1 MIPKKFFLKFRYQI
15 ISVIVPEHFYYLI
28 IFSFTNI
35 ITAEEETLLILGD
48 SISAGYG
55 INQKDNWVSVLQSKF
70 DNDGTSIK
78 LINSSVSGDTTSGGL
93 QRLRRDLQKFD
104 PDYVLIE
111 LGGNDALRG
120 YPIKRIK
127 DNLQTMIALIKNNNS
142 KALLMQIRIPPNYG
156 QKYTLAFERIY
167 LELASSEEIYFLP
180 FMLENVGLNPD
191 LMQPDG
197 IHPNA
202 KAQPLIAKDM
212 KKNLDSLLLF
222 K

>member
-1 MIPKKFFLKFRYQI
+1 MSKIFGFLKK
-15 ISVIVPEHFYYLI
+15 VIFYYLI

-35 ITAEEETLLILGD
+35 IIAEEETLLILGD

-55 INQKDNWVSVLQSKF
+55 INQKDNWVSMLQSKF

-78 LINSSVSGDTTSGGL
+78 LINSSISGDTTSGGL
-93 QRLRRDLQKFD
+93 QRLKRDLQKFD

-142 KALLMQIRIPPNYG
+142 KSLLMQIRIPPNYG

-167 LELASSEEIYFLP
+167 LELASSEEVYFLP
-180 FMLENVGLNPD
+180 FMLENIGLNPD

-212 KKNLDSLLLF
+212 KKNLDNLLLF

>member
-1 MIPKKFFLKFRYQI
+1 MSKIFGFLKK
-15 ISVIVPEHFYYLI
+15 VIFYYLI
-28 IFSFTNI
+28 IFSFSNI

-93 QRLRRDLQKFD
+93 QRLRRDLKKFD

-120 YPIKRIK
+120 YPIKKIK
-127 DNLQTMIALIKNNNS
+127 DNLQNMIALIKNNSS

>member
-1 MIPKKFFLKFRYQI
+1 MSKIFGFLKK
-15 ISVIVPEHFYYLI
+15 VIFYYLI

-35 ITAEEETLLILGD
+35 IIAEEETLLILGD

-55 INQKDNWVSVLQSKF
+55 INQKDNWVSMLQSKF

-93 QRLRRDLQKFD
+93 QRLKRDLQKFD

>member
-1 MIPKKFFLKFRYQI
+1 MSKIFGFLKK
-15 ISVIVPEHFYYLI
+15 VIFYFLI

-35 ITAEEETLLILGD
+35 IIAEEETLLILGD

-167 LELASSEEIYFLP
+167 LELAASEEIYFLP

>member
-1 MIPKKFFLKFRYQI
+1 MSKIFGFLKK
-15 ISVIVPEHFYYLI
+15 VIFYYLI

-35 ITAEEETLLILGD
+35 IIAEEETLLILGD

>member
-1 MIPKKFFLKFRYQI
+1 MSKIFGFLKK
-15 ISVIVPEHFYYLI
+15 VIFYYLI

-35 ITAEEETLLILGD
+35 IIADEETLLILGD

-55 INQKDNWVSVLQSKF
+55 INQKDNWVTVLQSKF
-70 DNDGTSIK
+70 DNEGTSIK

-127 DNLQTMIALIKNNNS
+127 DNLQTMIALIKNKNS

-167 LELASSEEIYFLP
+167 VELASSEEIYFLP

-202 KAQPLIAKDM
+202 KAQPMIAKDM

>member
-1 MIPKKFFLKFRYQI
+1 MLKIFGFLKK
-15 ISVIVPEHFYYLI
+15 VIFYYLI
-28 IFSFTNI
+28 IFSFANI
-35 ITAEEETLLILGD
+35 IIAEEETLLILGD

-55 INQKDNWVSVLQSKF
+55 INQKDNWVSMLQSKF
-70 DNDGTSIK
+70 NNDGTSIK

-93 QRLRRDLQKFD
+93 QRLKRDLQKFD

-167 LELASSEEIYFLP
+167 LELASTEEIYFLP

>member
-1 MIPKKFFLKFRYQI
+1 MSKIFGFLKK
-15 ISVIVPEHFYYLI
+15 VIFYYLI

-70 DNDGTSIK
+70 DIDGTSIK

-167 LELASSEEIYFLP
+167 LELASSEEVYFLP

-212 KKNLDSLLLF
+212 KKNLDNLLLF

>member
-1 MIPKKFFLKFRYQI
+1 MSKIFGFLKK
-15 ISVIVPEHFYYLI
+15 VIFYYLI

-35 ITAEEETLLILGD
+35 IIAEEETLLILGD

-212 KKNLDSLLLF
+212 KKNLDNLLLF

>member
-1 MIPKKFFLKFRYQI
+1 MSKIFGFLKK
-15 ISVIVPEHFYYLI
+15 VIFYYLI
-28 IFSFTNI
+28 IFSFTNT

-55 INQKDNWVSVLQSKF
+55 INQKDNWVSELQTKF

-127 DNLQTMIALIKNNNS
+127 DNLQTMIALIKN
-142 KALLMQIRIPPNYG
+142 
-156 QKYTLAFERIY
+156 
-167 LELASSEEIYFLP
+167 YF
-180 FMLENVGLNPD
+180 F
-191 LMQPDG
+191 
-197 IHPNA
+197 
-202 KAQPLIAKDM
+202 
-212 KKNLDSLLLF
+212 
-222 K
+222 

>member
-1 MIPKKFFLKFRYQI
+1 MSKIFGFLKK
-15 ISVIVPEHFYYLI
+15 VIFYYLI

-35 ITAEEETLLILGD
+35 IIAEDETLLILGD

-127 DNLQTMIALIKNNNS
+127 DNLQTMIALIKSNNS

-167 LELASSEEIYFLP
+167 LELASTEEIYFLP

-212 KKNLDSLLLF
+212 KKNLDNLLLF

>member
-1 MIPKKFFLKFRYQI
+1 MSKIFGFLKK
-15 ISVIVPEHFYYLI
+15 VIFYYLI

-35 ITAEEETLLILGD
+35 IIAEEETLLILGD

-55 INQKDNWVSVLQSKF
+55 INQKDNWVSMLQSKF
-70 DNDGTSIK
+70 ENDGTSIK

>member
-1 MIPKKFFLKFRYQI
+1 MSKIFGFLKK
-15 ISVIVPEHFYYLI
+15 VIFYYLI

-35 ITAEEETLLILGD
+35 IIAEEETLLILGD

-93 QRLRRDLQKFD
+93 QRLKRDLQKFD

-156 QKYTLAFERIY
+156 QKYALAFERIY

-202 KAQPLIAKDM
+202 KAQPLIAKDI

>member
-1 MIPKKFFLKFRYQI
+1 MSKIFGFLKK
-15 ISVIVPEHFYYLI
+15 VIFYYLI

-35 ITAEEETLLILGD
+35 IIAEEETLLILGD

-167 LELASSEEIYFLP
+167 LELASTEEIYFLP

>member
-1 MIPKKFFLKFRYQI
+1 MSKIFGFLKK
-15 ISVIVPEHFYYLI
+15 VIFYYLI

-35 ITAEEETLLILGD
+35 IIAEEETLLILGD

-55 INQKDNWVSVLQSKF
+55 INQKDNWVSMLQSKF

-93 QRLRRDLQKFD
+93 QRLKRDLQKFD

-167 LELASSEEIYFLP
+167 LELASSEEVYFLP
-180 FMLENVGLNPD
+180 FMLENIGLNPD

>member
-1 MIPKKFFLKFRYQI
+1 MSKIFGFLKK
-15 ISVIVPEHFYYLI
+15 VIFYYLI

-35 ITAEEETLLILGD
+35 IIAEEETLLILGD

-70 DNDGTSIK
+70 DIDGTSIK

>member
-1 MIPKKFFLKFRYQI
+1 MSKIFGFLKK
-15 ISVIVPEHFYYLI
+15 VIFYYLI

-35 ITAEEETLLILGD
+35 IIAEEETLLILGD

-55 INQKDNWVSVLQSKF
+55 INQKDNWVSMLQSKF
-70 DNDGTSIK
+70 KNDGTSIK

-93 QRLRRDLQKFD
+93 QRLKRDLQKFD

-167 LELASSEEIYFLP
+167 LELASTEEIYFLP

-202 KAQPLIAKDM
+202 KAQPMIAKDM
-212 KKNLDSLLLF
+212 KKNLDNLLLF

>member
-1 MIPKKFFLKFRYQI
+1 MSKIFGFLKK
-15 ISVIVPEHFYYLI
+15 VIFYYLI

-35 ITAEEETLLILGD
+35 IIAEEETLLILGD

-70 DNDGTSIK
+70 DNEGTSIK

-93 QRLRRDLQKFD
+93 QRLKRDLQKFD

-142 KALLMQIRIPPNYG
+142 KALLMQIRVPPNYG

-167 LELASSEEIYFLP
+167 LELASTEEIYFLP

>member
-1 MIPKKFFLKFRYQI
+1 MSKIFGFLKK
-15 ISVIVPEHFYYLI
+15 VIFYYLI

-35 ITAEEETLLILGD
+35 IIAEEETLLILGD

-55 INQKDNWVSVLQSKF
+55 INQKDNWVSMLQSKF
-70 DNDGTSIK
+70 KNDGTSIK

-93 QRLRRDLQKFD
+93 QRLKRDLQKFD

-212 KKNLDSLLLF
+212 KKNLDNLLLF

>member
-1 MIPKKFFLKFRYQI
+1 MSKIFGFLKK
-15 ISVIVPEHFYYLI
+15 VIFYYLI

-35 ITAEEETLLILGD
+35 IIAEDETLLILGD

-55 INQKDNWVSVLQSKF
+55 INQKDNWGSVLQSKF

-142 KALLMQIRIPPNYG
+142 KVLLMQIRIPPNYG

-180 FMLENVGLNPD
+180 FMLENIGLNPD

>member
-1 MIPKKFFLKFRYQI
+1 MSKIFGFLKK
-15 ISVIVPEHFYYLI
+15 VIFYYLI

-35 ITAEEETLLILGD
+35 IIAEDETLLILGD

-127 DNLQTMIALIKNNNS
+127 DNLQTMIALIKSNNS

-212 KKNLDSLLLF
+212 KKNLDNLLLF

>member
-1 MIPKKFFLKFRYQI
+1 MSKIFGFLKK
-15 ISVIVPEHFYYLI
+15 VIFYYLI
-28 IFSFTNI
+28 IFFFTNI
-35 ITAEEETLLILGD
+35 IIAEEETLLILGD

-55 INQKDNWVSVLQSKF
+55 INQKDNWVSMLQSKF
-70 DNDGTSIK
+70 NNDGTSIK

-93 QRLRRDLQKFD
+93 QRLKRDLQKFD

-167 LELASSEEIYFLP
+167 KELASSEEIYFLP

>member
-1 MIPKKFFLKFRYQI
+1 MSKIFGFLKK
-15 ISVIVPEHFYYLI
+15 VIFYYLI

-35 ITAEEETLLILGD
+35 IIAEEETLLILGD

-55 INQKDNWVSVLQSKF
+55 INQKDNWVSMLQSKF

-93 QRLRRDLQKFD
+93 QRLKRDLQKFD

-127 DNLQTMIALIKNNNS
+127 DNLQTMIALIKSNNS

>member
-1 MIPKKFFLKFRYQI
+1 MSKIFGFLKK
-15 ISVIVPEHFYYLI
+15 VIFYYLI
-28 IFSFTNI
+28 IFSFTNT

-55 INQKDNWVSVLQSKF
+55 INQKDNWVSELQTKF
-70 DNDGTSIK
+70 DNDGASIK

-93 QRLRRDLQKFD
+93 QRLRKDLQKFD

-167 LELASSEEIYFLP
+167 LELAASEEIYFLP
-180 FMLENVGLNPD
+180 FMLENIGLNPD

-212 KKNLDSLLLF
+212 KKNLDNLLLF

>member
-1 MIPKKFFLKFRYQI
+1 MSKIFGFLKK
-15 ISVIVPEHFYYLI
+15 VIFYYLI

-35 ITAEEETLLILGD
+35 IIAEEETLLILGD

-127 DNLQTMIALIKNNNS
+127 DNLQTMIALIKNNSS

>member
-1 MIPKKFFLKFRYQI
+1 MSKIFGFLKK
-15 ISVIVPEHFYYLI
+15 VIFYYLI
-28 IFSFTNI
+28 IFSFTNT

-55 INQKDNWVSVLQSKF
+55 INQKDNWVSELQTKF
-70 DNDGTSIK
+70 DNDGASIK

-167 LELASSEEIYFLP
+167 LELAASEEIYFLP

-202 KAQPLIAKDM
+202 KAQTLIAKDI
-212 KKNLDSLLLF
+212 KKNLDNLLLF

>member
-1 MIPKKFFLKFRYQI
+1 MSKIFGFLKK
-15 ISVIVPEHFYYLI
+15 VIFYYLI

-35 ITAEEETLLILGD
+35 IIAEEETLLILGD

-93 QRLRRDLQKFD
+93 QRLKRDLQKFD

>member
-1 MIPKKFFLKFRYQI
+1 MSKIFGFLKK
-15 ISVIVPEHFYYLI
+15 VIFYFLI

-35 ITAEEETLLILGD
+35 IIAEEETLLILGD

-142 KALLMQIRIPPNYG
+142 KVLLMQIRIPPNYG

-167 LELASSEEIYFLP
+167 LELASSEEVYFLP

-222 K
+222 N